1 MTGLRQAIRDV
12 GNVRLEA
19 IQVAAMGTGF
29 LAVLTPIG
37 AGLML
42 RDVA

>member
-19 IQVAAMGTGF
+19 IQVVAMGTGF
-29 LAVLTPIG
+29 WPFLPRWG
-37 AGLML
+37 PG
-42 RDVA
+42 

>member
-29 LAVLTPIG
+29 LAVLTPVG
-37 AGLML
+37 AGVMVGE
-42 RDVA
+42 VA